1 MKRVRL
7 LTRADDA
14 GMNRTANRAI
24 LAAAEKGIVRNIS
37 VMAPTPEVEDAASIL
52 LKLQDTVD
60 FGLHITLTAEW
71 NTLRWGPVAD
81 TDAVDSLLLED
92 GTFPTD
98 CDGLAKLSPDVDQ
111 MMSEVDAQYELLS
124 DLGFPL
130 KYVDEHMGVGQVA
143 GLHERLV
150 AFAAEKNLIYDRALR
165 ESGTFTRLPGWDGP
179 GEHPGTEL
187 ADHLASLESGTYII
201 VGHPGNKTDEMEY
214 VRKDGQARGE
224 VMMQRNRQR
233 RMFMD
238 IEIVDYCENVH
249 IELLRYSALK

>member
-14 GMNRTANRAI
+14 GMNRTINRAI
-24 LAAAEKGIVRNIS
+24 FAAAEKGIVRNIS
-37 VMAPTPEVEDAASIL
+37 VMASTPEIEDAAAIL
-52 LKLQDTVD
+52 LKLKDTVD
-60 FGLHITLTAEW
+60 FGLHVTLTAEW
-71 NTLRWGPVAD
+71 YNLRWGPISDV
-81 TDAVDSLLLED
+81 DAAGSLVLED
-92 GTFPTD
+92 GTFPVE
-98 CDGLAKLSPDVDQ
+98 CDGLAELSPDVDE
-111 MMSEVDAQYELLS
+111 MMREVEAQYTVLA
-124 DLGFPL
+124 DLGFPI
-130 KYVDEHMGVGQVA
+130 KYMDEHMGVGQVA

-150 AFAAEKNLIYDRALR
+150 EFAAEKKLLYDRALR
-165 ESGTFTRLPGWDGP
+165 ECGKYTRLPGWSGP

-187 ADHLASLESGTYII
+187 ADHLAGVEPGTYLI

-214 VRKDGQARGE
+214 VRKDGQPKGE

-249 IELLRYSALK
+249 IELLRYSALQ